1 MQLQQ
6 FSCKSNYS
14 GIYLLLLNL
23 FTVQASREVAPC
35 RAGWLLNR
43 TISSLQVQHRISC
56 GVEEADPA
64 LSALLC
70 YWDISQG
77 SARETFLTR
86 QMKREAYGLLLEED
100 QTGGWRQ
107 NAMVQE
113 KCHQI
118 PVRWRW
124 HQLLRGQTIFK

>member
-23 FTVQASREVAPC
+23 FTVQASREVASC

-86 QMKREAYGLLLEED
+86 QMKRDGVWAPSGRRSDRGLD
-100 QTGGWRQ
+100 T
-107 NAMVQE
+107 
-113 KCHQI
+113 KCHGPGEVPPNTCPMEVASTSQRLDNI
-118 PVRWRW
+118 
-124 HQLLRGQTIFK
+124 